1 MNRFVRWT
9 FWLGVLG
16 LAAAG
21 TIYALWPKPVDV
33 DLATVAVGPMNV
45 TVDED
50 GMTRV
55 KERYT
60 VSSPVAGQLLR
71 IELEPG
77 DPIQAGKTLLATLQ
91 PSDPNLLDA
100 RQVAEAEARVAG
112 AQVMIERAAAKQEQA
127 RIQKE
132 LAGSNLARAEPL
144 WEQNSISQREYEEVT
159 GMARSRSEEL
169 RAANFDEEIAKF
181 ELQQAQAALLR
192 VTPTVGL
199 AAQPQFEIFA
209 PIDGHVLR
217 VLQES
222 ATVVASGSPLLE
234 VGNRR
239 DLEIVVDVLSTD
251 AVKIQ
256 PGDEVRLEHWG
267 GVVPLV
273 ATVRMIEPAAF
284 TKISALGVEEQRVN
298 IIADLREGQAAVAS
312 LGDGFRVEARIVVWQ
327 DDRVLKVPSSALF
340 RGGDKWFVFVNDA
353 GIARKTALEI
363 GHRNEQDTEI
373 LSGLTERQSV
383 VLYPSD
389 LVVDG
394 VKLKSRSE

>member
-1 MNRFVRWT
+1 M
-9 FWLGVLG
+9 GVLG
-16 LAAAG
+16 LAAIG
-21 TIYALWPKPVDV
+21 TIYVLWPKPVDV

-112 AQVMIERAAAKQEQA
+112 ARVMIERGAAKQEQA

-132 LAGSNLARAEPL
+132 LADKNMARAEPL

-169 RAANFDEEIAKF
+169 RAAKFDGEIAKF
-181 ELQQAQAALLR
+181 ELQQSEAALLR
-192 VTPTVGL
+192 VTPTVGS
-199 AAQPQFEIFA
+199 APQPQFEIFA

-222 ATVVASGSPLLE
+222 ATVVAPGSPLLE

-267 GVVPLV
+267 GEVPLV

-298 IIADLREGQAAVAS
+298 IIADFKEGQAAVAS

-327 DDRVLKVPSSALF
+327 DERILKVPSSALF
-340 RGGDKWFVFVNDA
+340 RGGDKWFVFVNKDD
-353 GIARKTALEI
+353 IARKTGVAV
-363 GHRNEQDTEI
+363 GHRNGQDTEI
-373 LSGLTERQSV
+373 LSGLKEGQQII
-383 VLYPSD
+383 LYPSD
-389 LVVDG
+389 LVIDG
-394 VKLKSRSE
+394 VKLVARSE